1 MKGQGPV
8 LAGGD
13 PVSSAIDPP
22 WPSPAR
28 SWWMIAVFFA
38 AAILSYT
45 DRFILSLLVDPVRAD
60 LHISDTQVSLLQ
72 GLAFALVYSFAGLP
86 LGRIADL
93 MPRRNVIIAGV
104 VIWSSATAACGF
116 ANSFAALFAAR
127 VGVGVGEAALAPA
140 AISMIADCFPPS
152 RRGTALSVFIAGMAI
167 GGGAAIAIGGSLLGA
182 ASLGIF
188 RMLPLV
194 GTLPPWRAT
203 LVLLAL
209 PGVLI
214 IALLLTVHEPSRR
227 ATNGPGS
234 AGPLPL
240 RAAFAAFQAR
250 GYILVPLY
258 LAVALVSAGDFSF
271 QNWTP
276 ALLSRRFGLS
286 PIQIG
291 QQLGLMAILS
301 GVGGTLAAG
310 LLGDLSARHGTERT
324 RLTLALGA
332 IIVGLAGASIVLAV
346 TANQV
351 LLCFVVWLSMASAAE
366 ALGVAVLQA
375 VIPGEVRGIGVACV
389 SFCNMLFGLACG
401 TALTAAFTD
410 HVFHDPRSVAGSMTA
425 VAVPAALIAIA
436 LFFRVRRQWIPVQP
450 AIRSAP

>member
-1 MKGQGPV
+1 MKEQAVP
-8 LAGGD
+8 AGGD
-13 PVSSAIDPP
+13 AAMSPP

-60 LHISDTQVSLLQ
+60 LHISDTQVAVLQ

-86 LGRIADL
+86 LGRLADL
-93 MPRRNVIIAGV
+93 LPRRNVIIAGV
-104 VIWSSATAACGF
+104 VIWSSATVACGF
-116 ANSFAALFAAR
+116 AGSFGALFAAR
-127 VGVGVGEAALAPA
+127 IGVGVGEAALAPA
-140 AISMIADCFPPS
+140 AVSMIADCFPPS

-182 ASLGIF
+182 ASLGFF

-194 GTLPPWRAT
+194 GSLPPWRAA
-203 LVLLAL
+203 LVLLAV

-214 IALLLTVHEPSRR
+214 IALLLTVREPARR
-227 ATNGPGS
+227 ATDAPGTT
-234 AGPLPL
+234 GPLPL

-250 GYILVPLY
+250 AHILVPLY
-258 LAVALVSAGDFSF
+258 LAVALISAGDYSF

-286 PIQIG
+286 PLQIG

-310 LLGDLSARHGTERT
+310 MLGDLSVRRGGERA

-332 IIVGLAGASIVLAV
+332 IIVGLGGACIVLAA
-346 TANQV
+346 TAGHV

-366 ALGVAVLQA
+366 VLGIAVLQA
-375 VIPGEVRGIGVACV
+375 VIPSEVRGIGVACV
-389 SFCNMLFGLACG
+389 SLCNMLFGLACG

-410 HVFHDPRSVAGSMTA
+410 HVFHDPRSVAGSMTV
-425 VAVPAALIAIA
+425 VAVPAALIAFA
-436 LFFRVRRQWIPVQP
+436 LFGRVRRQWDAVRP